1 MINVLTGDGHKLF
14 EAIIFASFVVCV
26 PVIFIVCIVYA
37 CYILGYTALT
47 GVLTYII
54 FIPIQVCTRSTAHI
68 LLVVVVVVV
77 VVIGGPRRLSWRGS
91 SINSDGGRY

>member
-1 MINVLTGDGHKLF
+1 MLKLAFCLLSHLCIQLINVLTGDGHKLF

-54 FIPIQVCTRSTAHI
+54 FIPVQV
-68 LLVVVVVVV
+68 
-77 VVIGGPRRLSWRGS
+77 
-91 SINSDGGRY
+91 